1 MNKAAKSGCNHQ
13 NRKESKKKENN
24 SKNKPMMKLI
34 HSSTSMKSALVYVY
48 LIQAGYSKGWNPIQK
63 FLHGQKK

>member
-1 MNKAAKSGCNHQ
+1 
-13 NRKESKKKENN
+13 
-24 SKNKPMMKLI
+24 MKLI

-63 FLHGQKK
+63 FLHGQKKIIFVRQENIFQGPVKIL